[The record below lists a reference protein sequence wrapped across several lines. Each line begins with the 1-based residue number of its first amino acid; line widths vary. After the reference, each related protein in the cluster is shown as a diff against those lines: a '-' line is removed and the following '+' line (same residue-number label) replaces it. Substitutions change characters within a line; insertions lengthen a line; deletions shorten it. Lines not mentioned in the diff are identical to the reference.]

1 LKGNYVNAKTDLPT
15 LVGKALGRF
24 QKDTNNRMGDP
35 IQNEKIADIIEDIT
49 GEKLPDGCLT
59 EIRDEMVRRQES
71 GQGIKR
77 LSNSAEVWS
86 LEPWLVGDDE

>member
-1 LKGNYVNAKTDLPT
+1 VKGNYVNPKTDLRT

-35 IQNEKIADIIEDIT
+35 IRNEKIADIIEDIA
-49 GEKLPDGCLT
+49 GEKLPDGSLR
-59 EIRDEMVRRQES
+59 EIRDEMVRRQAA
-71 GQGIKR
+71 GQGVKR

-86 LEPWLVGDDE
+86 LEPWFVGDHE